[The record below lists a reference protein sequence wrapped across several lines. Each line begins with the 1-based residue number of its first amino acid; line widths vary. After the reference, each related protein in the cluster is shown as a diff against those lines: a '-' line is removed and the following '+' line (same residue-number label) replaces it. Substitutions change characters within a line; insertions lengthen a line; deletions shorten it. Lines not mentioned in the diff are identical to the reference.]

1 MNILHKNW
9 REYSIKELNKIKREK
24 CLDCP
29 YSKRFGS
36 SGNEYKGMDEA
47 EIATNKRG
55 TKVNIG
61 NIYCDYLTMTDTRRG
76 CRPEVCEHN
85 KDKVVVK
92 NVEHKDELEGLGI
105 PEFRSA
111 NLLFK

>member
-1 MNILHKNW
+1 MSMLHENW
-9 REYSIKELNKIKREK
+9 REYTVKELNKTKRSK
-24 CLDCP
+24 CIDCP
-29 YSKRFGS
+29 YAKRFGS
-36 SGNEYKGMDEA
+36 SGNEYKGMGEA
-47 EIATNKRG
+47 EIGVNKRG

-61 NIYCDYLTMTDTRRG
+61 NIYCDYLMMTNSRRRF
-76 CRPEVCEHN
+76 RPEDCEYY

-92 NVEHKDELEGLGI
+92 NVEHEDELEGLGI

>member
-1 MNILHKNW
+1 MLHENW
-9 REYSIKELNKIKREK
+9 REYSVRELNKTKREK
-24 CLDCP
+24 CINCP

-36 SGNEYKGMDEA
+36 SGNEYKGMGEA
-47 EIATNKRG
+47 EIGVNKRG
-55 TKVNIG
+55 AKVNIG
-61 NIYCDYLTMTDTRRG
+61 NIYCDYLMMTDTRRG
-76 CRPEVCEHN
+76 CRPENCEFY

-92 NVEHKDELEGLGI
+92 NVEHEDELEGLGI